1 MSQTS
6 WRSMRYKRWRARSTA
21 AGPDRYKR
29 KSLLAG
35 DRRIVAAKPSV
46 KRKCLRFDPMNGPGR
61 ASGGEMASAG
71 DVYRQERWLIVRCR
85 RSSSPCSLSLPDW
98 PPTRLSFRTR
108 QKKETPLART
118 SDRSCEGRLASVHRA
133 EGGRKNGGRSA
144 FVVICRGRCCTS
156 GRCPGLQVSGA
167 GAGNRGHWRT
177 PCGPSRRE
185 RGLRRRPVAA

>member
-1 MSQTS
+1 MATS
-6 WRSMRYKRWRARSTA
+6 DGARGPLPPVPTATSENRCWRETGA
-21 AGPDRYKR
+21 
-29 KSLLAG
+29 LL
-35 DRRIVAAKPSV
+35 RQKPSV
-46 KRKCLRFDPMNGPGR
+46 KRKCLRFDPMNGPCR
-61 ASGGEMASAG
+61 ASGGEVACAG

-85 RSSSPCSLSLPDW
+85 RSSSPRSLSLPDW
-98 PPTRLSFRTR
+98 PRHGFRSGPV
-108 QKKETPLART
+108 KKETPLART

-177 PCGPSRRE
+177 PYGPSRRE